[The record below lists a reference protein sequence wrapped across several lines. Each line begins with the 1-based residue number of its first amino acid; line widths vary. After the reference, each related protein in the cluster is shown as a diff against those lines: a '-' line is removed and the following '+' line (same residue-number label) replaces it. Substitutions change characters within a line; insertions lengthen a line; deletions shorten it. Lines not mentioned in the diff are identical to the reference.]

1 MVNDSNATKTKSPTA
16 DKRKWVEIGPIPINA
31 EDPHD
36 KYVSVG
42 VNGKTI
48 MLERGQEAHLTP
60 AFARAYKHRVEM
72 QKARLR
78 RRRKLAEEEE
88 KRARE
93 AGNG

>member
-1 MVNDSNATKTKSPTA
+1 MAEKKT
-16 DKRKWVEIGPIPINA
+16 VEKINVGVIPM
-31 EDPHD
+31 DPYD
-36 KYVSVG
+36 LKNKYMLLS

>member
-1 MVNDSNATKTKSPTA
+1 MAEKKEKTVK
-16 DKRKWVEIGPIPINA
+16 KINVGTVPL
-31 EDPHD
+31 DHYD
-36 KYVSVG
+36 MKNKYMLLS

-48 MLERGQEAHLTP
+48 MLERGKEAQLTP
-60 AFARAYKHRVEM
+60 AFARAYQHRVEM

-93 AGNG
+93 AGIG

>member
-1 MVNDSNATKTKSPTA
+1 MAEKKT
-16 DKRKWVEIGPIPINA
+16 VEKINVGVIPM
-31 EDPHD
+31 DPYD
-36 KYVSVG
+36 LKNKYMLLT

-48 MLERGQEAHLTP
+48 MLERGKEAQLTP

-72 QKARLR
+72 QAARLR

-93 AGNG
+93 AGNT

>member
-1 MVNDSNATKTKSPTA
+1 MAEKKEKA
-16 DKRKWVEIGPIPINA
+16 VEKINVGTVSL
-31 EDPHD
+31 DHHD
-36 KYVSVG
+36 MKNKYMLLS

-48 MLERGQEAHLTP
+48 MLERGKEAHLTP

-72 QKARLR
+72 QEARLR

-93 AGNG
+93 AGIG